1 MGHHRSNSNSDE
13 PISEINIVPFVD
25 ILLVILIIFMVTA
38 PIAMQ
43 PSLKIQLPE
52 AASSDKTEFTP
63 FQIVVQSR
71 NAITLNGK
79 PVAFEQLRALA
90 ESYKNENPMGQAVI
104 SADESVPHGDVISI
118 LDQVKLGGIQRLALS
133 TQSK

>member
-1 MGHHRSNSNSDE
+1 MGHKRSNSNSDE

-52 AASSDKTEFTP
+52 ASSGEKTEFTP
-63 FQIVVQSR
+63 FQIVVLSKDS
-71 NAITLNGK
+71 ITLNGN
-79 PVAFEQLRALA
+79 PVPFEQLKALA
-90 ESYKNENPMGQAVI
+90 ESYRAENPMGQAVI
-104 SADESVPHGDVISI
+104 SADQNVPHGDVIAV
-118 LDQVKLGGIQRLALS
+118 LDQVKLGGIQRLGLS
-133 TQSK
+133 IKSK